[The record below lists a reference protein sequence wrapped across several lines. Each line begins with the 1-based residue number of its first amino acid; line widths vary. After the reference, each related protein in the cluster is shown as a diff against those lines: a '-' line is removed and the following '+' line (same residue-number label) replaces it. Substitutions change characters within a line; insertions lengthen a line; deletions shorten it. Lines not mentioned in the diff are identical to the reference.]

1 MKYYY
6 INGNNLTV
14 EKSNDIIISGKK
26 IKLTRDSEKKIKA
39 SRKLVE
45 QWINTG
51 EIVYGITTGFGEFK
65 DIRISKK
72 DTEKLQ
78 RNLILSHSAGVGKYI
93 PKEIVKLMLL
103 FRINSLAKGYSGV
116 RLELLNY
123 LTDIFNKD
131 ITPVIPS
138 KGSVGS
144 SGDLSPLSHL
154 SLVLIGMGMSIY
166 KNKIYPSG
174 KVLKMAGK
182 TPFKLSAK
190 EGLALTNGTQMM
202 SAYLCKSLYD
212 SIHLSKLADIS
223 AGFSL
228 EALKGTDKA
237 YKEKLHLT
245 RPHPGQLRTA
255 KNLRKILKSSEI
267 MKSHINCD
275 KVQDAYST
283 RCVPQVHGA
292 VKDTIRY
299 VQKVLETEI
308 NSATD
313 NPLIFS
319 DTGEHIEGGN
329 FHGEPLA
336 LAADYLAIAISE
348 LGNISE
354 RRIYRLTDG
363 TLSGLPRF
371 LIKNGGINSG
381 LMISQYT
388 AASLV
393 SENKILCHPASV
405 DSIPTSA
412 NQEDHNSMGSVAVQ
426 KCLEVVNNVKKII
439 AIEFLCSSQALEFL
453 KPYKPGTGV
462 MKGYEIIRKHIQ
474 PIEEDV
480 LISDEIHKVHNLIY
494 NESFLN
500 SIESVT
506 GKLEY

>member
-14 EKSNDIIISGKK
+14 EKSNDIINSGKK

-45 QWINTG
+45 KWINTG

-93 PKEIVKLMLL
+93 PTEIVKLMLL

-182 TPFKLSAK
+182 TPFKLSSK
-190 EGLALTNGTQMM
+190 EGLAL
-202 SAYLCKSLYD
+202 
-212 SIHLSKLADIS
+212 
-223 AGFSL
+223 
-228 EALKGTDKA
+228 
-237 YKEKLHLT
+237 
-245 RPHPGQLRTA
+245 
-255 KNLRKILKSSEI
+255 
-267 MKSHINCD
+267 
-275 KVQDAYST
+275 
-283 RCVPQVHGA
+283 
-292 VKDTIRY
+292 
-299 VQKVLETEI
+299 
-308 NSATD
+308 
-313 NPLIFS
+313 
-319 DTGEHIEGGN
+319 
-329 FHGEPLA
+329 
-336 LAADYLAIAISE
+336 
-348 LGNISE
+348 
-354 RRIYRLTDG
+354 
-363 TLSGLPRF
+363 
-371 LIKNGGINSG
+371 
-381 LMISQYT
+381 
-388 AASLV
+388 
-393 SENKILCHPASV
+393 
-405 DSIPTSA
+405 
-412 NQEDHNSMGSVAVQ
+412 
-426 KCLEVVNNVKKII
+426 
-439 AIEFLCSSQALEFL
+439 IEFLCSFQALEFL

-462 MKGYEIIRKHIQ
+462 MKGYQIIRKHIQ

-500 SIESVT
+500 SIESIT